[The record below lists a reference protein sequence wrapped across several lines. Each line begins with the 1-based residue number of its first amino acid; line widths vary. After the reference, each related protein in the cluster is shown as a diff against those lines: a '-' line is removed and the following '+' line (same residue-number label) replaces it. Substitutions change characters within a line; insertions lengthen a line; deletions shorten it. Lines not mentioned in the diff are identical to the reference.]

1 MRIFILGATGYI
13 GGAIAQ
19 RALQVGHTVHGLAR
33 SDQAEATLRER
44 GVVPVRGSLD
54 DHELLVR
61 TARES
66 DAVVFA
72 VSYGSDIQAA
82 MRALSAA
89 VNALLLGLEGSS
101 KAFLYSSGVGAYGD
115 TGMREVDEDEPLHP
129 DPLFAPLIEIEQSIL
144 SSAARGVRSV
154 VIRAAQVYGSGG
166 GGSAPFVSLIDM
178 ARQMGYAVYLEAGT
192 NAWSTIHLDDLA
204 NLYVL
209 ALEKAPAGTLLNAAA
224 EPPVSLKEIAG
235 AVGHAAGLTDAP
247 LSLTREEANAVFGPF
262 MTSFLARNMRVSSAR
277 ATSLLDWRPERP
289 SVLDD
294 LTHGSY
300 RSSSTR

>member
-1 MRIFILGATGYI
+1 MRIFVFGATGYI

-19 RALQVGHTVHGLAR
+19 RALQAGHIIQGLAR

-44 GVVPVRGSLD
+44 GIVPVRGNLD
-54 DHELLVR
+54 DHELLVH
-61 TARES
+61 TARAS
-66 DAVVFA
+66 DAVIFA

-82 MRALSAA
+82 MRTLSAA
-89 VNALLLGLEGSS
+89 INALLLGLEGSS
-101 KAFLYSSGVGAYGD
+101 KAFLYSSGIGAYGD
-115 TGMREVDEDEPLHP
+115 TGIREVDEDEPLHP
-129 DPLFAPLIEIEQSIL
+129 DPLFAPLIQVEQDIL
-144 SSAARGVRSV
+144 SSASRGVRSV
-154 VIRAAQVYGSGG
+154 VIRAAQVYGGGG

-178 ARQMGYAVYLEAGT
+178 ARQMGHAVYIEAGT

-209 ALEKAPAGTLLNAAA
+209 ALNKALAGTLLNAAA
-224 EPPVSLKEIAG
+224 EPPVSLKEIAE
-235 AVGHAAGLTDAP
+235 AVGHAAGLVDSP
-247 LSLTREEANAVFGPF
+247 RSLTMEEANTAFGPF

-277 ATSLLDWRPERP
+277 AMSLLDWQPERP

-294 LTHGSY
+294 LKHGSY